1 MEPRVTKRER
11 KLHLS
16 YELPHRVH
24 CTRLYP
30 VKSSNGSTVIIY
42 GHDRGIRILWRGGRV
57 PREPLEQAQEANGIK
72 STDIVVVDSDDVKPS
87 ATEGL
92 VDTSIDEK
100 EELDPDCPYP
110 SIISEVDVDVGAA
123 VLHLA
128 VPSLPLSI
136 QQSSPLFNSHA
147 LVALACSNGQ
157 TVVINVPLT
166 PPRDA
171 TIRELPQYILESR
184 IDLPQSTTL
193 CRSLAV
199 HVHIAVDDDNAE
211 TVHSSCS
218 LLVASVA
225 ETLHIAKLP
234 IVTGQ
239 LPQESD
245 ARMIEHRLEHLGKK
259 VNFHPSSHS
268 SQVLVTDVSGAVR
281 VFDPT
286 ATQSTSYRPGSRDS
300 AHPDQTQSQGLGR
313 WTVSFNSAYVRDAHA
328 FPRRKQVL
336 DAAWILSGRAVLML
350 LEDGEWGIWDVSGS
364 LKGGKGIQDF
374 VLRGYLGSVGTESV
388 PVAQQKKGSSKL
400 APMTP
405 NTRKAK
411 AEDLFAGP
419 TKVAGVAPNG
429 FISITQSTTRTGQSD
444 ESVLMNF
451 GSELYSIPSLQTFWQ
466 RSTAT
471 TSSGALYSSGLTHL
485 SDINLMGEN
494 ITSTA
499 QFGANSSSANLGQ
512 MNTQRDI
519 LVSAE
524 HRLIILQNLR
534 PPTPSRALF
543 QKAVEQP
550 TARDQRMLDA
560 GELDVG
566 GMDRMLDNLAN
577 NTNHPRRVGFAH

>member
-1 MEPRVTKRER
+1 MKA
-11 KLHLS
+11 
-16 YELPHRVH
+16 
-24 CTRLYP
+24 
-30 VKSSNGSTVIIY
+30 SNGSTVIIY

-57 PREPLEQAQEANGIK
+57 PTEPLEQAQKKNGTQ
-72 STDIVVVDSDDVKPS
+72 STDIIVIDSDDEEAP
-87 ATEGL
+87 AAEGQG
-92 VDTSIDEK
+92 DTSGDQ
-100 EELDPDCPYP
+100 EEDLDPDCPYP

-128 VPSLPLSI
+128 VPSLPLSV
-136 QQSSPLFNSHA
+136 QQSSPLFSSHA
-147 LVALACSNGQ
+147 LVALGCSNGQ
-157 TVVINVPLT
+157 TMVINVPLT
-166 PPRDA
+166 PPKDT
-171 TIRELPQYILESR
+171 TIRELPQHILESR

-199 HVHIAVDDDNAE
+199 HVHTTVEDDYNEPTDPN
-211 TVHSSCS
+211 CS
-218 LLVASVA
+218 LLIATLA
-225 ETLHIAKLP
+225 ETLRIARLP
-234 IVTGQ
+234 IVAGQ

-245 ARMIEHRLEHLGKK
+245 AKMIECRLEHLGKK
-259 VNFHPSSHS
+259 VGFHPSSHS
-268 SQVLVTDVSGAVR
+268 SQVLVTDISGAVR

-300 AHPDQTQSQGLGR
+300 THLDQTQSQGIGR
-313 WTVSFNSAYVRDAHA
+313 WTVAFNSAYVRDTHA

-350 LEDGEWGIWDVSGS
+350 LEDGEWGIWDVTGS
-364 LKGGKGIQDF
+364 LKSGKSIQDF
-374 VLRGYLGSVGTESV
+374 VLRGYLGSAATESAQL
-388 PVAQQKKGSSKL
+388 AQQKKGSSKL

-419 TKVAGVAPNG
+419 AKVAGVAPNG
-429 FISITQSTTRTGQSD
+429 LISTTQSTTRTGQTD
-444 ESVLMNF
+444 ESVLINF
-451 GSELYSIPSLQTFWQ
+451 GSDLYSIPSLQTFWQ
-466 RSTAT
+466 RSTNT

-485 SDINLMGEN
+485 SDINLMSEN

-543 QKAVEQP
+543 QKATEQP

-566 GMDRMLDNLAN
+566 GMDRMLDSLAN
-577 NTNHPRRVGFAH
+577 GDNRPRRVGFAH